1 MDDDHFNSSRVNEE
15 ALFQIVRSPQ
25 VDGSEY
31 LNDSGEGMDEERRDE
46 AQTSFEGDADAM
58 IGGNE
63 LEVHRRAS
71 QTRSGEVY

>member
-25 VDGSEY
+25 VDCSEY

-46 AQTSFEGDADAM
+46 AQTSFEGDADAYEV
-58 IGGNE
+58 E
-63 LEVHRRAS
+63 LHRRAS
-71 QTRSGEVY
+71 QTRAGEVY